1 MNRTLFKK
9 TMNCNELQSLQSR
22 HEDKKPK
29 DLIFQEVSTSQH
41 LASCFPNVGST
52 LAIVAEMWHQF
63 WQDAMRHWHL
73 HSPSSLPVQKSTGG
87 TSRNERFHLQ
97 TCPQSNMT
105 ALQWSPRMTS
115 HISKKEAVVPM
126 EINGAWN
133 SEPFRTSEDMNLG
146 NWRLP

>member
-1 MNRTLFKK
+1 
-9 TMNCNELQSLQSR
+9 MNCNELRSSQSR

-29 DLIFQEVSTSQH
+29 GLKFQEVSTSQH
-41 LASCFPNVGST
+41 LASCFPNSGST
-52 LAIVAEMWHQF
+52 LAIVAEIWHQF
-63 WQDAMRHWHL
+63 CQDAMRHRFDD
-73 HSPSSLPVQKSTGG
+73 HSQSSMPVQKSTGG
-87 TSRNERFHLQ
+87 TCRNERFHLQ

-133 SEPFRTSEDMNLG
+133 SEPVRT
-146 NWRLP
+146 